1 VKVSFVTASVSRI
14 GGGIFYSL
22 CGLSKGLVADD
33 VDVKVL
39 ALNDAYTEADSN
51 QLTGVDLGVYKR
63 IGPSSFGYSPSL
75 KEALRN
81 EKFDLIHSHGLWM
94 YPSAVSGAIAKKKS
108 LPNVISPHGMLDSW
122 ALLNSAWKK
131 SLAGALFENTHL
143 HGASCIHALNY
154 SEYIA
159 IRNYGLKN
167 PVALIPNGVYM
178 PDISQHKGQPDWAR
192 NIKDDG
198 MRLLYLG
205 RIHPKKGISNLLHAW
220 AKVISD
226 RKAHQ
231 KPWELIIAGWDQ
243 GGHQGELEN
252 LVVTLNIKDSV
263 RFIGPQF
270 NEQKELTLSY
280 ADAFIL
286 PSLSEGFPMAVLE
299 AWSYAKPVLMSSHCN
314 IPEGFDSGAAM
325 ESGTDVDDI
334 QESLI
339 KLFSMD
345 ISQLKNMGD
354 NGLQLVEQNYTWK
367 NVSQNMLK
375 VYEWLLGDV
384 EKPEF
389 VILD

>member
-1 VKVSFVTASVSRI
+1 MA
-14 GGGIFYSL
+14 GGLFYSVR
-22 CGLSKGLVADD
+22 CLSQRLDASGVNIKVVALKDE
-33 VDVKVL
+33 
-39 ALNDAYTEADSN
+39 YTKRDLPSWENIGIKIYDS
-51 QLTGVDLGVYKR
+51 
-63 IGPSSFGYSPSL
+63 IGPRSFGYSPTL
-75 KEALRN
+75 KNALVN
-81 EKFDLIHSHGLWM
+81 EKADLIHSHGLWM
-94 YPSAVSGAIAKKKS
+94 YPSAVSGIVAKKMRV
-108 LPNVISPHGMLDSW
+108 PNIISPRGMLDKW
-122 ALLNSAWKK
+122 ALRNSAWKK

-198 MRLLYLG
+198 MRLLYFG

-252 LVVTLNIKDSV
+252 LVETLNIKDSV

-270 NEQKELTLSY
+270 NKQKELTLSY
-280 ADAFIL
+280 VDAFIL

-299 AWSYAKPVLMSSHCN
+299 AWSYAKPVLMSSQCN
-314 IPEGFDSGAAM
+314 IPEGFDNDAALKT
-325 ESGTDVDDI
+325 GTDIDDI
-334 QESLI
+334 QGSLT

-345 ISQLKNMGD
+345 AVQLKNMGD
-354 NGLQLVEQNYTWK
+354 NGRQLVEQNYTWK
-367 NVSQNMLK
+367 NVSQNMVK

-384 EKPEF
+384 EKPEC